1 MSCTNLKLVIATA
14 RSYNA
19 LFSRIEKQ
27 VQDNDLNISEFGVL
41 ELLLNKGEQ
50 PVQIIAEKIL
60 VTSGTITY
68 VINKLEKKGL
78 VIRKNCEKD
87 KRVFYVCLTP
97 KGTAFITDVFQKHV
111 QFLDELLGNLDEE
124 VKKDLVTNLFALQ
137 DSLENKILLTENKNF
152 NQIQS
157 NLMC

>member
-1 MSCTNLKLVIATA
+1 MSNTNLKLVIASA

-27 VQDNDLNISEFGVL
+27 IQEYDLNNSEFGVL

-50 PVQIIAEKIL
+50 PVQKIAEKIL

-68 VINKLEKKGL
+68 IINKLEKKEFI
-78 VIRKNCEKD
+78 IRKKCEKD

-97 KGTAFITDVFQKHV
+97 KGEALITDVFQKHV

-124 VKKDLVTNLFALQ
+124 VKKDLVKNLFALQ
-137 DSLENKILLTENKNF
+137 DSLE
-152 NQIQS
+152 
-157 NLMC
+157 

>member
-1 MSCTNLKLVIATA
+1 MSNTNLKLVIASA

-27 VQDNDLNISEFGVL
+27 IQEYDLNNSEFGVL

-50 PVQIIAEKIL
+50 PVQKIAEKIL

-68 VINKLEKKGL
+68 IINKLEKKEFI
-78 VIRKNCEKD
+78 IRKKCEKD

-97 KGTAFITDVFQKHV
+97 KGEALITDVFQKHV
-111 QFLDELLGNLDEE
+111 QFLDELLGNLNEE

-137 DSLENKILLTENKNF
+137 DSLE
-152 NQIQS
+152 
-157 NLMC
+157 

>member
-1 MSCTNLKLVIATA
+1 MSNTNLKLVIASA

-27 VQDNDLNISEFGVL
+27 IQEYDLNNSEFGVL

-50 PVQIIAEKIL
+50 PVQKIAEKIL

-68 VINKLEKKGL
+68 IINKLEKKEFI
-78 VIRKNCEKD
+78 IRKKCEKD

-97 KGTAFITDVFQKHV
+97 KGEALITDVFQKHV

-137 DSLENKILLTENKNF
+137 DSLE
-152 NQIQS
+152 
-157 NLMC
+157 